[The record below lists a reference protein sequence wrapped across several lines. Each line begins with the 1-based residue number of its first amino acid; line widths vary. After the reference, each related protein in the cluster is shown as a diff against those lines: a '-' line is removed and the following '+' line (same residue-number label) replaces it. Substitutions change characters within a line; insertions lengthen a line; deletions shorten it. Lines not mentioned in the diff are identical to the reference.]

1 MHELKRLSAI
11 MSPMRHNTPADLA
24 VVLLR
29 TCTAAAA
36 APAA

>member
-1 MHELKRLSAI
+1 
-11 MSPMRHNTPADLA
+11 MRHNTPADLA